1 MYQFIRENAKFQ
13 FLGIT
18 RREKELKK
26 QLTLKDK
33 INLEG
38 NFNTSDKSR
47 NAFMLKGN
55 LAREG
60 YDWWWHSFT
69 GINEKTGEEAPDGS
83 KKHTRLW
90 NGGNGVGR
98 IKLYKKEV
106 IFKDDAAKHVISKK
120 WSLVDDMEV
129 FNAGCEYGVYEE

>member
-1 MYQFIRENAKFQ
+1 M
-13 FLGIT
+13 
-18 RREKELKK
+18 KK

-55 LAREG
+55 KV
-60 YDWWWHSFT
+60 T
-69 GINEKTGEEAPDGS
+69 
-83 KKHTRLW
+83 
-90 NGGNGVGR
+90 
-98 IKLYKKEV
+98 
-106 IFKDDAAKHVISKK
+106 FKDDAAKHVISRK

>member
-1 MYQFIRENAKFQ
+1 MKFYLCKEPDNFQ

-55 LAREG
+55 KV
-60 YDWWWHSFT
+60 T
-69 GINEKTGEEAPDGS
+69 
-83 KKHTRLW
+83 
-90 NGGNGVGR
+90 
-98 IKLYKKEV
+98 
-106 IFKDDAAKHVISKK
+106 FKDDTAKYVISRK